1 MSIRRGCEPTNRVWI
16 YKIKEGKIPQTE
28 GGNLPWEKVIDN
40 FDAKYDFIA
49 NNGSEFFFCTTL
61 DASRKRIIAF
71 DVVKKTQREIIPE
84 HKTNVIEGVAVLA
97 NDYLLVEYLEDVK
110 EWIQFRLKT
119 S

>member
-1 MSIRRGCEPTNRVWI
+1 M
-16 YKIKEGKIPQTE
+16 
-28 GGNLPWEKVIDN
+28 PWEKVIDN

-71 DVVKKTQREIIPE
+71 DVVKKTLREIIPE

-110 EWIQFRLKT
+110 EWIQLRLKNLG
-119 S
+119 